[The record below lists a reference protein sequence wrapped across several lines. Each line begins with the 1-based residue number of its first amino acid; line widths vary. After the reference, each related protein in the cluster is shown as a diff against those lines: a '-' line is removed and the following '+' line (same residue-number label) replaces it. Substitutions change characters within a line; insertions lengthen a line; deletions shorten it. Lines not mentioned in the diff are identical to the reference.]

1 METCRGFRHAVVV
14 VVIIFGLKRLE
25 HVYPTASVASEEIQA
40 LRYHIR
46 RDVGSIQIQLSP
58 HSSPPLPTRKLPP
71 TPPLD
76 DV

>member
-1 METCRGFRHAVVV
+1 MGSTAEESDTGGTNRRWKR

-46 RDVGSIQIQLSP
+46 RDE
-58 HSSPPLPTRKLPP
+58 
-71 TPPLD
+71 
-76 DV
+76 